1 MPKRAAMA
9 ATTVATLETTED
21 QKEKEFIYSEL
32 LEVEFSTEFLD
43 SKF

>member
-9 ATTVATLETTED
+9 ATTAAALETTED
-21 QKEKEFIYSEL
+21 QKEKEFIDSEL

>member
-9 ATTVATLETTED
+9 ATTAATLETTED

>member
-9 ATTVATLETTED
+9 ATTAATLETTED
-21 QKEKEFIYSEL
+21 QKEKEFIYPEL

>member
-9 ATTVATLETTED
+9 ATTAATLETTED
-21 QKEKEFIYSEL
+21 QKEKESMYSEL